1 MSKFTVPIRL
11 ADFNISFDSVQTG
24 FKTFYLKNG
33 SLKLN
38 NGTEKDVVLD
48 RKLDNFT
55 PVLGVITNDD
65 SVLTALEK
73 MQYAIQSFSS
83 FTCDDLLSCPIIE
96 NLIDGVA
103 QLNTDLTALDVRLT
117 NDENDILDLQN
128 QIQNVLYSGDN
139 ISELVNDVGYITAA
153 SLPVQYLATEYVDS
167 YIGNRLKPADASSNG
182 FRFKKSINGS
192 IGYAAINPN
201 TGNGA
206 VASIGVGIN
215 NTNNYVDNAYL
226 AQFGP
231 NYYVS
236 QFAGKAGLMSSTKLF
251 VGTYGTGDLDFVTG
265 STFTAMSSRFRILN
279 SGELQIPTVPG
290 TGTTSDF
297 ILLRNNTGTIKQI
310 SYPDFSGYVP
320 YTGAT
325 QDVDLGLHSISTTFI
340 TDNSNVDYENSITL
354 SGGYIVISS
363 TDIVS
368 GISNNLD
375 INSNSTDSKKY
386 ISAPGVLINTSAT
399 EPIDAGKIVWN
410 SADGTFDMGLL
421 NGVTLQAGQEIHMY
435 AKASG
440 AISNGDAVQFAGA
453 QGDHLLIKKAV
464 PSEITA
470 NPEYFIGVATQD
482 FAKNDF
488 GYVTVFGQVRDL
500 DTEIYPEGT
509 VLYFDSMSA
518 SNGLL
523 TSTRPTGPNAKIIV
537 AAVVRS
543 HQNQGSLFV
552 RPHVMPKFGD
562 LQNVE
567 INTPEDGQIV
577 AYDEANQVWTNI
589 DIPDAPIPTLQQVT
603 DEGNTTENEIIL
615 TSLDISSTISA
626 SELYIET
633 PIKYSSFSTDGLTFG
648 DSTGANYQTSI
659 LTRTR
664 TQNTDFY
671 FEDEGGSKSIATR
684 EWVDSNQPNLQE
696 VTDSGNTTTNDIE
709 VIDAGVYKSV
719 LGNSQIYSENLE
731 TNERLTIVP
740 NSIIMQDENGFGTN
754 ITDKPKTG
762 NTTFY
767 FEDEGGSKSIATR
780 EWTDDNKLSKSS
792 GSTYT
797 TNAILTVTQ
806 AEYDAIVTKDPTTL
820 YFIV

>member
-236 QFAGKAGLMSSTKLF
+236 QFAGKAALMSTTKLF
-251 VGTYGTGDLDFVTG
+251 IGTYGTGDLDFVTG
-265 STFTAMSSRFRILN
+265 TTFTAMASRFRILN

-297 ILLRNNTGTIKQI
+297 ILLRNNAGTIKQI

-325 QDVDLGLHSISTTFI
+325 QDVNLGLHSISTTFI

-363 TDIVS
+363 TDIVN

-453 QGDHLLIKKAV
+453 QGDHLLVKKAV

-470 NPEYFIGVATQD
+470 NPEYFVGIATQD
-482 FAKNDF
+482 FTNNQF
-488 GYVTVFGQVRDL
+488 GYVTVYGQVRDL
-500 DTEIYPEGT
+500 DTDDYPEGT
-509 VLYFDSMSA
+509 VLYYQSSGTT
-518 SNGLL
+518 NGLL
-523 TSTRPTGPNAKIIV
+523 TDVRPTGPRAKIIV

-543 HQNQGSLFV
+543 HQNQGAIFV
-552 RPHVMPKFGD
+552 RPHVMPKIED

-567 INTPEDGQIV
+567 ISGATDGQILS
-577 AYDEANQVWTNI
+577 YDATQEVWKNI
-589 DIPDAPIPTLQQVT
+589 DLPSQPVPTLQSVT
-603 DEGNTTENEIIL
+603 DEGNITTNYVII
-615 TSLDISSTISA
+615 SDGSSSTSIGPS
-626 SELYIET
+626 SLYIET
-633 PIKYSSFSTDGLTFG
+633 PTTYFDLSPDGIGIG
-648 DSTGANYQTSI
+648 DTTGDNYQTSI
-659 LTRTR
+659 RTRRR

-684 EWVDSNQPNLQE
+684 EWVD
-696 VTDSGNTTTNDIE
+696 
-709 VIDAGVYKSV
+709 
-719 LGNSQIYSENLE
+719 
-731 TNERLTIVP
+731 
-740 NSIIMQDENGFGTN
+740 
-754 ITDKPKTG
+754 
-762 NTTFY
+762 
-767 FEDEGGSKSIATR
+767 
-780 EWTDDNKLSKSS
+780 DNKLSKST
-792 GSTYT
+792 GTTYT
-797 TNAILTVTQ
+797 TNALLTVTQ